1 MLLIIASPPLLGSE
15 RVGTKLLFC
24 PPLAIV
30 SQAKDWKSRMAA
42 KKRQKALKAALLF
55 AVVTLGVFGAGMIAT
70 NPTSLHFATAAI
82 ADAPNGADTCRFIKV
97 HDGDT
102 IRCGIERVRLLDID
116 APELAT
122 SPKCEG
128 WRRERSWCDEEL
140 AHRSR
145 NALRDFLAQ
154 GPVDLRRQGKDRYGR
169 TLAVVEVNGQSA
181 GQYLIG
187 LGLARAWQ

>member
-1 MLLIIASPPLLGSE
+1 
-15 RVGTKLLFC
+15 
-24 PPLAIV
+24 
-30 SQAKDWKSRMAA
+30 MAA
-42 KKRQKALKAALLF
+42 RDYMRPKRPFRAPPVRPGNIWQDRITKKRRRQSPKALLLF
-55 AVVTLGVFGAGMIAT
+55 AGVSLGVFGVGMLAT
-70 NPTSLHFATAAI
+70 NPASLRYVSSAF
-82 ADAPNGADTCRFIKV
+82 ADAPNGADTCRFISV

-102 IRCGIERVRLLDID
+102 IRCGTERVRLLDID

-145 NALRDFLAQ
+145 DALRDFLAQ
-154 GPVDLRRQGKDRYGR
+154 GPVGLRRQGKDKYGR

-187 LGLARAWQ
+187 LGLARPW